1 MLEGGRSLR
10 GAGSSS
16 PTSSSWDRRSTTTT
30 TTTTSTRLHSWAQS
44 QRRVLSSS
52 VAAEEESYDFAQG
65 DEEEAERMAEEGLV
79 FVHNNKRV
87 PFPYQS
93 TQDFL
98 LLGKRGAYTTA
109 RSVDRKA
116 VFEFEAHVE
125 RLVKTTKLMLEA
137 EGRTQEFISS
147 HDDLLSYDKLRPKIV
162 DSISCGMK
170 AFAAQNGDQEMK
182 IIVLMTWESDGFDIY
197 TLIVPLGERPSQP
210 VKVQIGGKPREN
222 ALAKDSEWIRQRRE
236 LELARPEDCNEVILV
251 DDAGRLFEGLQTNFY
266 VLKDN
271 RIQTAGHGILE
282 GTVRKL
288 LLEECEKENIGVCLD
303 PPNMADLETWQG
315 VFISSTSR
323 LLLPVSEI
331 IYTEGGVE
339 KKKSF
344 APLDPLV
351 VDLERL
357 ILDRYRE
364 ESTSLV

>member
-1 MLEGGRSLR
+1 MSYRAIPQQHVVQSAQLGPMLPR
-10 GAGSSS
+10 G
-16 PTSSSWDRRSTTTT
+16 
-30 TTTTSTRLHSWAQS
+30 
-44 QRRVLSSS
+44 
-52 VAAEEESYDFAQG
+52 
-65 DEEEAERMAEEGLV
+65 
-79 FVHNNKRV
+79 
-87 PFPYQS
+87 
-93 TQDFL
+93 
-98 LLGKRGAYTTA
+98 
-109 RSVDRKA
+109 
-116 VFEFEAHVE
+116 